1 MKRKTNVLML
11 AEGGMMIA
19 LSILLGYIEIYQM
32 PNGGSVSAGKMIP
45 IIIYSLR
52 WGVLPGISVG
62 AIYGILDFILKPF
75 FFHPIQLLLDYP
87 IAFGILGIAG
97 FAKIRSDQ
105 KNGYFPMIL
114 WTTLAVLGR
123 LISHVISG
131 VVFFSEY
138 AGSQNPIVYSFIYNA
153 TYLVPELIIS
163 LIVLIIIW
171 KPLKNY
177 IVNNRQR

>member
-1 MKRKTNVLML
+1 MKRNSNVLML

-52 WGVLPGISVG
+52 WGVIPGISVG
-62 AIYGILDFILKPF
+62 AIYGILDFILKPY

-97 FAKIRSDQ
+97 FAKLRSDQ
-105 KNGYFPMIL
+105 KTDIF
-114 WTTLAVLGR
+114 
-123 LISHVISG
+123 
-131 VVFFSEY
+131 
-138 AGSQNPIVYSFIYNA
+138 Q
-153 TYLVPELIIS
+153 
-163 LIVLIIIW
+163 
-171 KPLKNY
+171 
-177 IVNNRQR
+177 